1 MGMITWLLILWLLAS
16 VLVGIC
22 LGKVIKRMDS

>member
-1 MGMITWLLILWLLAS
+1 MIIWILTLWLLAS

-22 LGKVIKRMDS
+22 LGKVIKKMDR

>member
-1 MGMITWLLILWLLAS
+1 MIIWILTLWLLAS

-22 LGKVIKRMDS
+22 LGKVIKRMDR